1 MSRNALAAALVAAAL
16 GGGCAAAPKM
26 YHWGSYDA
34 DLYAHYRAPQEG
46 EAWAAGL
53 QQVVAEAEQEGRK
66 VPPGLLAEYGYALYE
81 QGAYAEAIAQFS
93 RERELW
99 PESKV
104 LMDKMIALAGRRAA
118 QAPATPRKPAA
129 AAAVQPAVLE
139 GGKP

>member
-1 MSRNALAAALVAAAL
+1 MSRNALAAALVAALL
-16 GGGCAAAPKM
+16 GGGCAAPKM

-34 DLYAHYRAPQEG
+34 DLYAHYRAPQDR

-81 QGAYAEAIAQFS
+81 QGAYAEAIAQFR
-93 RERELW
+93 RERERW

-104 LMDKMIALAGRRAA
+104 LMDKMIALAERRAA
-118 QAPATPRKPAA
+118 RTPATPPKPAA
-129 AAAVQPAVLE
+129 AAAVQPAGLE